1 MSLKVFAKY
10 TLIYSIGNIAVRLST
25 FLLIP
30 LYTHYLSVTDYGLLS
45 TMLLTTQILVMLI
58 DFGMM
63 PSLIRFSNEYEK
75 ENETGLLLG
84 SSILINLLSGFII
97 SIVSLFL
104 IKALFE
110 LSFNISTGLQ
120 YSILMIGSSIF
131 QCYSLNL
138 LSHFRAI
145 NKAKFFIIISITQT
159 IIYLFTTILFVIR
172 FGWGINGVFLAQIF
186 SYGFFWV
193 ILLFFIIKDNKLKAS
208 KSTIKKLIKFGSP
221 LIFARGG
228 DLILDAF
235 MLYTI
240 GYFVNLA
247 EVGIYSLAVKIASI
261 LLVLLIVPFQLSYE
275 PYIYSQLE
283 EKELPERIS
292 KIFTY
297 LILVFVF
304 SAIILLTLFKYF
316 ITIIAPPEYYP
327 SYYLIFFIIPIYAF
341 RGINSI
347 SQTLIHIQK
356 RTNITGIIV
365 FIFTVVAIIPGYFL
379 IKNFGIYAAILISNL
394 YWFSVSFVLFIF
406 GQKLYPIKLESKR
419 LIYLITI
426 YLSFNII
433 IYSLSYTKI
442 LIFYPII
449 SALLILVFYVL
460 LKINFFDIKERTI
473 MHNSFAKLLNLIRL
487 KVV

>member
-1 MSLKVFAKY
+1 MSLKVFARS

-30 LYTHYLSVTDYGLLS
+30 LYTHYLSVMEYGLLS

-63 PSLIRFSNEYEK
+63 PSLVRFSNEYEK
-75 ENETGLLLG
+75 ENNTGLLLG
-84 SSILINLLSGFII
+84 SSILINLFSGLIVAIITIFFI
-97 SIVSLFL
+97 
-104 IKALFE
+104 KTLFE
-110 LSFNISTGLQ
+110 LSFNISAGLQ
-120 YSILMIGSSIF
+120 YSFLMIASSVF

-145 NKAKFFIIISITQT
+145 NKAKFFIVISITQT
-159 IIYLFTTILFVIR
+159 IIYLLTTVLFVVK
-172 FGWGINGVFLAQIF
+172 FSWGINGVFLAQIF
-186 SYGFFWV
+186 SYGIFYI
-193 ILLFFIIKDNKLKAS
+193 ILLLFIIRDNQLKVS
-208 KSTIKKLIKFGSP
+208 RSTISKLIKFGSP

-283 EKELPERIS
+283 EKELPDRIS

-297 LILVFVF
+297 LILIFVF
-304 SAIILLTLFKYF
+304 SSIVLLTVFKYF
-316 ITIIAPPEYYP
+316 ITIIAPPEYYS
-327 SYYLIFFIIPIYAF
+327 SYRLIFFIIPIYAF

-365 FIFTVVAIIPGYFL
+365 FTLTIMAIIPGYFL
-379 IKNFGIYAAILISNL
+379 IKSFGIYAAILISNL
-394 YWFSVSFVLFIF
+394 YWFSVSSVLFFF

-419 LIYLITI
+419 LIYLILI
-426 YLSFNII
+426 YIVFNII
-433 IYSLSYTKI
+433 IYSLSDARI
-442 LIFYPII
+442 LIFCLVI
-449 SALLILVFYVL
+449 SCLLILTFYLL
-460 LKINFFDIKERTI
+460 LKSRFFDVKERTVL
-473 MHNSFAKLLNLIRL
+473 HNSLTKLLSFIR
-487 KVV
+487 